1 MKMDTK
7 MPKKSVSKQVLEAIE
22 NIIRNGEILPGQY
35 LPPERELAA
44 RLKVGRPAIREAL
57 KALEIIGVAE
67 ITQGKGTKIKIPSVD
82 NVFQPLVSSAY
93 ITHSD
98 LINFTE
104 ARAVLEPKCAY
115 IAATRAKADQL
126 QKLFKSL
133 VKMRNSLNDPEA
145 YNESD
150 LQFHKTIVQAT
161 NNPVLVKIYETLAGF
176 VWQLSQETKRL
187 PDLTVGVGFH
197 ETLYKAIYNRNAV
210 EAERQMQL
218 HIEDTREKFMEFSGY
233 SKI

>member
-1 MKMDTK
+1 MGKEIS
-7 MPKKSVSKQVLEAIE
+7 KKTVSKQVLEAIE
-22 NIIRNGEILPGQY
+22 NMIRTGEILPGQY
-35 LPPERELAA
+35 LPPERELAV
-44 RLKVGRPAIREAL
+44 RLNVGRPAIREAL

-67 ITQGKGTKIKIPSVD
+67 ITQGRGTKINLPSVD
-82 NVFQPLVSSAY
+82 NVFQPLVSSVY
-93 ITHSD
+93 ITQSD

-126 QKLFKSL
+126 QQLYKSL
-133 VKMRNSLNDPEA
+133 SKMRNSLNDPDA

-150 LQFHKTIVQAT
+150 LLFHKTIVQAT
-161 NNPVLVKIYETLAGF
+161 NNPVLVKTYETLAGF
-176 VWQLSQETKRL
+176 VWQLYEETKRL
-187 PDLTVGVGFH
+187 PDLETGVEFH
-197 ETLYKAIYNRNAV
+197 EALYKAIYNRNAA

-233 SKI
+233 SK